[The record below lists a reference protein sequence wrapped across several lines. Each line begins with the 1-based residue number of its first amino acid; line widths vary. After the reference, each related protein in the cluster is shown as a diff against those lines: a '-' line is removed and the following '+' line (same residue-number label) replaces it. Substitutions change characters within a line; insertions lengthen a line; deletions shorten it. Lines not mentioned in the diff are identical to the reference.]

1 MSAVSH
7 WMHVDL
13 FTVEQA
19 AALWAGFDPARVSSV
34 DVYKPS
40 EVIAARQMLI
50 AAIAGNKL
58 PADTSSN
65 VFVNIGNHNASLVS
79 RADLEV
85 FARTLNLFPAFLFD
99 TLAPFEASGQLL
111 QSQETPR
118 IRTVDPPPAVR
129 PTGRGGRPQEHDRDS
144 FVLEIISR
152 ANQPDGLPETQAE
165 LVRSMLD
172 WFQQKYGRE
181 PAESSVKDRIS
192 KIYRYLQAAK
202 NLDT

>member
-1 MSAVSH
+1 
-7 WMHVDL
+7 MHVDL

-19 AALWAGFDPARVSSV
+19 AALWAGFDPARVGSS
-34 DVYKPS
+34 DAFKPS

-50 AAIAGNKL
+50 AAIVGNKL
-58 PADTSSN
+58 PADSSRN
-65 VFVNIGNHNASLVS
+65 VFANIGNHDASLVS

-85 FARTLNLFPAFLFD
+85 FARTRNLFPAFLFD
-99 TLAPFEASGQLL
+99 TLAPFEAGGGLL

-118 IRTVDPPPAVR
+118 ILHVDPPQAAPPVN
-129 PTGRGGRPQEHDRDS
+129 RGGRPQEHDWDS
-144 FVLEIISR
+144 FVLEIVNR
-152 ANQPDGLPETQAE
+152 ANQPDGLPETQAD

-181 PAESSVKDRIS
+181 PAESSVKNRIS

-202 NLDT
+202 NPDT